1 MAGSPT
7 DRERFERKYRHNL
20 EDIIR
25 YGESVINKLA
35 DVSLEDFAPDDDL
48 RDLVTYRVQCV
59 SEAAKN
65 LLTLDAEIVSR
76 HPKIPWARVRGIG
89 NRLRHEYGNVDAEV
103 LWRAATGGDVRNLVA
118 VAREE
123 LKRLER

>member
-59 SEAAKN
+59 SEAAVSIAASSS
-65 LLTLDAEIVSR
+65 LLAARPSIQFAGSAPIPARAPTMPPTMHAIVSVS
-76 HPKIPWARVRGIG
+76 PP
-89 NRLRHEYGNVDAEV
+89 DA
-103 LWRAATGGDVRNLVA
+103 AAAAIADAGSPA
-118 VAREE
+118 
-123 LKRLER
+123 